1 MVPLY
6 ILGILLAGFILT
18 VASDQVVKVTNTLA
32 KTLRIKS
39 FVVGFVLIG
48 ATTSLPEIFIASQA
62 VRDGSVEIAVG
73 NLLGGIILLTG
84 IVFGLGAMALGK
96 INLNHGLTK
105 YDILFSSI
113 ILVSPAFVLWDGE
126 LTRGDGVLLF
136 FLYCIQLIA
145 FGEREHVVTV
155 VEKRVSSLKHPL
167 HLVAVLA
174 ISLVGIAVASR
185 GVVVI
190 SEFIAHIVGIPELV
204 FGLFIISIGTNL
216 PEITLTIEAIIKKQ
230 RNIAYGSVLGSS
242 VVNPAIMGMIG
253 IFSPF
258 TVGDLEKLRITLVFL
273 FFAAGYFYWA
283 ASSRREI
290 TRKEGVGLFVMYLMF
305 IAFEIIQF

>member
-113 ILVSPAFVLWDGE
+113 IFP
-126 LTRGDGVLLF
+126 
-136 FLYCIQLIA
+136 
-145 FGEREHVVTV
+145 
-155 VEKRVSSLKHPL
+155 EK
-167 HLVAVLA
+167 
-174 ISLVGIAVASR
+174 
-185 GVVVI
+185 
-190 SEFIAHIVGIPELV
+190 F
-204 FGLFIISIGTNL
+204 
-216 PEITLTIEAIIKKQ
+216 
-230 RNIAYGSVLGSS
+230 
-242 VVNPAIMGMIG
+242 
-253 IFSPF
+253 
-258 TVGDLEKLRITLVFL
+258 
-273 FFAAGYFYWA
+273 
-283 ASSRREI
+283 
-290 TRKEGVGLFVMYLMF
+290 
-305 IAFEIIQF
+305 